1 VRPAVSDTASPLRA
15 GRGRAILYTVM
26 HSRLV
31 PVALLLVTLAGCT
44 KVNPVEVLE
53 PVDVTT
59 GWFDKGIENGKN
71 KLVPQVQLKL
81 RNKSNAPIDGVQI
94 NAIFRRVTEQEMWG
108 EHYGWVVR
116 NQALAPGAATEQ
128 IVLQSALGYT
138 GEQPRM
144 QILQHSGF
152 IDAKVELYLKKGSQ
166 VWAKLGEFPIERQL
180 LTK

>member
-1 VRPAVSDTASPLRA
+1 MRPAVSDTASPLRA

-152 IDAKVELYLKKGSQ
+152 IDAKVELYMKKGSQ